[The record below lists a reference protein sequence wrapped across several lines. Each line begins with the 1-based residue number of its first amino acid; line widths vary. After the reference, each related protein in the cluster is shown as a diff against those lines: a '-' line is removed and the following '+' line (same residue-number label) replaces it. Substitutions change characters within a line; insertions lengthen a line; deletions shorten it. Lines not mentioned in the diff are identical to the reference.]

1 MTWAIDQTSM
11 TNWATANASN
21 KGPAYLWWEKAELL
35 GDALATWY
43 TAWYDNLDTPQADDA
58 QRTGAL
64 QMTAGGANISELV
77 GAADFSCDVSGGAQW
92 TDGTGTDN
100 DSKDNCKAAC
110 FTATSN
116 ALLVNKDT
124 ANPTVDNG
132 GLTLPA
138 YDGAGTGWCGAYSYN
153 ALLNN
158 HADAKCKLLLNT
170 AWDAANNNGAD
181 PVVASSSNTAN
192 TDECGKATNT
202 KGWSDKQAAVK
213 GAWDAF
219 TA

>member
-1 MTWAIDQTSM
+1 MTWAIDATSID
-11 TNWATANASN
+11 NWATANANN
-21 KGPAYLWWEKAELL
+21 KGPAFLWWEKAELL

-43 TAWYDNLDTPQADDA
+43 TAWYNDLASPESDDA
-58 QRTGAL
+58 VRVGAL

-77 GAADFSCDVSGGAQW
+77 GAADFSCDVSGGAVW
-92 TDGTGTDN
+92 TDGN
-100 DSKDNCKAAC
+100 ADSKAACKAAC

-124 ANPTVDNG
+124 ANPTVVNG

-153 ALLNN
+153 ELLNN
-158 HADAKCKLLLNT
+158 QADHKCKLLLNT
-170 AWDAANNNGAD
+170 AWDAANNNNAD
-181 PVVASSSNTAN
+181 PVVASGDNTAN

-213 GAWDAF
+213 GAWDQF